1 MKPGSILKEKQSSL
15 SFRTGLRPKIMCIY
29 IVINCHSDRGT
40 LLVYDFFDGKVKR
53 ALRDYMEKNYEVV
66 A

>member
-1 MKPGSILKEKQSSL
+1 MKPGSILKEKQSPS
-15 SFRTGLRPKIMCIY
+15 SFRPYMY
-29 IVINCHSDRGT
+29 IVISCHSDHGT

-53 ALRDYMEKNYEVV
+53 ALRSYVEKNYEVV